1 MLILYGSQTG
11 NAQVSALDAMY
22 VCGQSIISSN
32 RLPFEQDV
40 AERIAREGKRRHFAP
55 RVMAMDAFPVT
66 SIPEER
72 IVVFVCSTTGQAS
85 SDHSLAHIQQPYLL
99 SPANLE
105 YCRER
110 FLAI

>member
-22 VCGQSIISSN
+22 VCAQSMSRSN

-85 SDHSLAHIQQPYLL
+85 GDHSLKAHVQQPYLL
-99 SPANLE
+99 SPGHCIWDIAG
-105 YCRER
+105 RGS
-110 FLAI
+110 